1 MATINTIKF
10 KSGTS
15 TVPNSGLTAAE
26 PLFRTDTGQ
35 FYIASNANTANW
47 VGAIIKDE
55 DDMASDSA
63 TSLATQQSIK
73 AYVAAQIS
81 NEDLDFTT
89 TTGSGS
95 VDIDS
100 QTLAFTPG
108 EGIDITHSGQAV
120 TFAGEDAS
128 DSNKGVA
135 KFHTD
140 NFAVSSG
147 EVTIKDGGVANAEL
161 AGSIANSK
169 LAGPVVSVTDGSTSS
184 TVAPG
189 GTITMQGTANEIA
202 VAQSGGTYTISQPT
216 DVTIGGVLT
225 VTGNLVVNG
234 TTTTVSTATLAV
246 EDNMISCAAENTGGD
261 SVDIGFYGTYASSG
275 TKYAGLARDRS
286 RTDNAF
292 VLFEDI
298 TGAPGNEVTY
308 TSSNHAS
315 LVCGA
320 ILEATIDGGTW

>member
-15 TVPNSGLTAAE
+15 AVPTSGLSAAE
-26 PLFRTDTGQ
+26 PLFRTDTAQ
-35 FYIASNANTANW
+35 LYVASDASTPNW
-47 VGAIIKDE
+47 VGAPIKDE
-55 DDMASDSA
+55 DDMASNSA
-63 TSLATQQSIK
+63 TSLATQQSIV

-81 NEDLDFTT
+81 NEDVDFSTDS
-89 TTGSGS
+89 GNGS
-95 VDIDS
+95 VDINS
-100 QTLAFTPG
+100 QTMAFTSG
-108 EGIDITHSGQAV
+108 EGIDITHSNQAI

-140 NFAVSSG
+140 NFSVSSG

-161 AGSIANSK
+161 AGSIANAK
-169 LAGPVVSVTDGSTSS
+169 LAGPAVSITDGSTASS
-184 TVAPG
+184 ISPG
-189 GTITMQGTANEIA
+189 GTITIQGTANEVA
-202 VAQSGGTYTISQPT
+202 VSQSGGTYTVALPD
-216 DVTIGGVLT
+216 DVTIGDQLT

-246 EDNMISCAAENTGGD
+246 EDNMISCAKANTGGD
-261 SVDIGFYGTYASSG
+261 SLDIGIYGTYASSG

-286 RTDNAF
+286 RSDNAF

-298 TGAPGNEVTY
+298 TGEPGNEVTY
-308 TSSNHAS
+308 SASNHAS